1 MKRIFHP
8 VRWLI
13 WLLVWPLLGMAAENG
28 TASEAQVLVGKAV
41 AYLKANGKDKA
52 LAEFNNP
59 KGQFVDRDLYVFVL
73 DKDGVTL
80 ANGVNP
86 KIVGKN
92 VSDMKDQDG
101 KFFIKDLLG
110 VGNGKG
116 SGWVDYHWPDP
127 VSKKVRPKSTYVE
140 KSGDWFICSG
150 VYK

>member
-1 MKRIFHP
+1 MKRIFQ
-8 VRWLI
+8 RWCWGM
-13 WLLVWPLLGMAAENG
+13 WLLLWPLVGMAADS
-28 TASEAQVLVGKAV
+28 TPAQAQAMVGKAV
-41 AYLKANGKDKA
+41 AFLKANGKDKA

-59 KGQFVDRDLYVFVL
+59 KGQFVERDLYVFVL

-80 ANGVNP
+80 ANGVNG

-92 VSDMKDQDG
+92 VSDMKDQNG
-101 KFFIKDLLG
+101 KAFIKDLLAA
-110 VGNGKG
+110 GNSKG

-127 VSKKVRPKSTYVE
+127 VSQKLRPKSTYVE